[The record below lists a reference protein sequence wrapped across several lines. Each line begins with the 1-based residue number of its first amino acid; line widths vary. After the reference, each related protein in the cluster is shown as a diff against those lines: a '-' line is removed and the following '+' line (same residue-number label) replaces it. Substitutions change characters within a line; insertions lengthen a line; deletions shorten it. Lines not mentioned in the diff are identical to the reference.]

1 MTRKEQAAELYSK
14 GFICSQAVFG
24 VFAEKYGL
32 PMETALKIGCGFGG
46 GMRNAE
52 LCGAVTGAVMVISL
66 RYGHTV
72 GSDSEVK
79 QLCFQKTKEFT
90 DRFAAKNKSIVCR
103 DLLGID
109 IFKGDGMQRAAEKN
123 LFRTTCVDM
132 ICDAVEILEELGY

>member
-1 MTRKEQAAELYSK
+1 MTKKEMAADLYAQ
-14 GFICSQAVFG
+14 GFICSQAVFA

-32 PMETALKIGCGFGG
+32 PKELALKIGCGFGG

-52 LCGAVTGAVMVISL
+52 LCGAVTGAAMVISL

-72 GSDSEVK
+72 GDDSDSK
-79 QLCFQKTKEFT
+79 QLCFRKTREFT
-90 DRFAAKNKSIVCR
+90 DRFAAKNGSIICR

-109 IFKGDGMQRAAEKN
+109 IFKGDGMSIAAGKN
-123 LFRTTCVDM
+123 LFKTTCVDM

>member
-14 GFICSQAVFG
+14 GFICSQAVFA

-52 LCGAVTGAVMVISL
+52 LCGAVTGGVMVISL
-66 RYGHTV
+66 RYGHTL
-72 GSDSEVK
+72 GGDTETK
-79 QLCFQKTKEFT
+79 QFCFQKTREFT

-123 LFRTTCVDM
+123 LFKTTCVDM

>member
-1 MTRKEQAAELYSK
+1 MTRKEQAAKLYSE
-14 GFICSQAVFG
+14 GFICSQAVFA

-32 PMETALKIGCGFGG
+32 PIEVALKIGCGFGG

-52 LCGAVTGAVMVISL
+52 LCGAVTGAAMVISL
-66 RYGHTV
+66 RYGHTE
-72 GSDSEVK
+72 GSDSEGK
-79 QLCFQKTKEFT
+79 QLCFQKTREFT

-123 LFRTTCVDM
+123 LFKTTCVDM